1 MTLDSLKQQWREFR
15 REKPGRRFQAY
26 YERRHGQGNVLLC
39 ACRLLLGLVLLMAGL
54 VLMPAPGPGMA
65 VVAVAAVMVARESRT
80 AARAFD
86 AIELRLRALLRRI
99 RG

>member
-1 MTLDSLKQQWREFR
+1 MVATLKQQWREFR
-15 REKPGRRFQAY
+15 QGKPGKRFLDYHQ
-26 YERRHGQGNVLLC
+26 RRHEGGNGLLGVL
-39 ACRLLLGLVLLMAGL
+39 RLILGLVLLLVGL

-65 VVAVAAVMVARESRT
+65 IVALAAVMVARESRL
-80 AARAFD
+80 AARCFD